1 MFCFMLYLY
10 STCGHFQGGWFNK
23 KKKFKKRQKKIFNS
37 FALWQVLQIALP
49 DLLILLKKQKTKL
62 RNLNFS

>member
-1 MFCFMLYLY
+1 MFCSMLYLY

-23 KKKFKKRQKKIFNS
+23 KKSLKKKTKKVFNS

-49 DLLILLKKQKTKL
+49 HFLILLKNKTEK
-62 RNLNFS
+62 FEF

>member
-1 MFCFMLYLY
+1 MLCSMLYLY

-23 KKKFKKRQKKIFNS
+23 KSLKKRQKKKVFNS

-49 DLLILLKKQKTKL
+49 HLLILLLKKKNL

>member
-1 MFCFMLYLY
+1 MLCSMLYLY

-23 KKKFKKRQKKIFNS
+23 KSFKKRQKKVFNS

-49 DLLILLKKQKTKL
+49 HPILLKKET
-62 RNLNFS
+62 

>member
-23 KKKFKKRQKKIFNS
+23 KVKKKQKKVFNS

-49 DLLILLKKQKTKL
+49 DLLILLKNKNKTEK
-62 RNLNFS
+62 FEF